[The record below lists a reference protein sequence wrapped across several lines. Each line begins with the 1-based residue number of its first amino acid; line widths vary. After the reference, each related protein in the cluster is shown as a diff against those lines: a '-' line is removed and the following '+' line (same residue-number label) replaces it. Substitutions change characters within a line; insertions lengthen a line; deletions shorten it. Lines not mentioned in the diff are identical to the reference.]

1 MAYNSAVSALLRG
14 WHCYFVFLNYPLAMV
29 RGRIEEVGV
38 MSQAFGDWKA
48 AHTAAVE
55 LARLLKRETGI
66 EKAREFG
73 KEVFRVHSL
82 PRAENRCG
90 FELRCEIVRP
100 GDPL

>member
-1 MAYNSAVSALLRG
+1 
-14 WHCYFVFLNYPLAMV
+14 
-29 RGRIEEVGV
+29 
-38 MSQAFGDWKA
+38 MSTFCSPDWKA

-66 EKAREFG
+66 EKAKEFG
-73 KEVFRVHSL
+73 REVFRVHSL
-82 PRAENRCG
+82 PKPENRCG

>member
-1 MAYNSAVSALLRG
+1 
-14 WHCYFVFLNYPLAMV
+14 
-29 RGRIEEVGV
+29 
-38 MSQAFGDWKA
+38 MSQSFREWKV

-66 EKAREFG
+66 EKAKEFG
-73 KEVFRVHSL
+73 KEVYRVHSL
-82 PRAENRCG
+82 PKPENRCG